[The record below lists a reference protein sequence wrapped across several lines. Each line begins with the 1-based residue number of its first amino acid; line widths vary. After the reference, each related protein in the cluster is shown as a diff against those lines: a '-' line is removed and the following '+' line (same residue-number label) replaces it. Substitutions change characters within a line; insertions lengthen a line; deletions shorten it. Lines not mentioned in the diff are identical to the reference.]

1 MLFAS
6 ANDSI
11 AVYDQKTLSILGRF
25 VIPSVDKKNIACK
38 PVFKRS
44 SNHICAVKGQHVF
57 AYTYSKEQPFRKSV
71 LHDALTSF
79 ECTRDGNFYFGG
91 AHNGSIYVWDVSTGD
106 CLRIFDAHLK
116 KVSFMKV
123 SEHQLITAGNDAVI
137 NVWNI
142 ADLVDEEVEHVEP
155 FRSFNE
161 HSMPI
166 TGLQCEFSSRYS
178 NEVRL
183 YTCSADKTFK
193 VYDLNGGEC
202 VLTLLLPE
210 EPTAI
215 VVSLTVA
222 YIALKSGNIIAF
234 NLITMGF
241 DSSIDTNGPVSLE
254 VLEEHTDTMKH
265 HKNTVTS
272 LCLNASGDKLFSSD
286 TKGVL
291 AIWDL
296 ESNQMIKTLDTGFEI
311 LQLES
316 GLKQINLFMQSKNAP
331 AAISPV
337 LARTNGSTAEQNVL
351 CEMELYSVDDLL
363 QVDTSH
369 LPVSSSS
376 NGSKDKQLQLEN
388 EELKLKYASLS
399 DLYSK
404 MTKMAGQALSKSA
417 DEVVDR

>member
-1 MLFAS
+1 
-6 ANDSI
+6 
-11 AVYDQKTLSILGRF
+11 
-25 VIPSVDKKNIACK
+25 
-38 PVFKRS
+38 
-44 SNHICAVKGQHVF
+44 
-57 AYTYSKEQPFRKSV
+57 
-71 LHDALTSF
+71 
-79 ECTRDGNFYFGG
+79 
-91 AHNGSIYVWDVSTGD
+91 
-106 CLRIFDAHLK
+106 
-116 KVSFMKV
+116 
-123 SEHQLITAGNDAVI
+123 
-137 NVWNI
+137 
-142 ADLVDEEVEHVEP
+142 
-155 FRSFNE
+155 
-161 HSMPI
+161 
-166 TGLQCEFSSRYS
+166 
-178 NEVRL
+178 
-183 YTCSADKTFK
+183 
-193 VYDLNGGEC
+193 
-202 VLTLLLPE
+202 LTLLLPE

-241 DSSIDTNGPVSLE
+241 DSSIDSNGPVSLE
-254 VLEEHTDTMKH
+254 VLEEHLDTMKH

-291 AIWDL
+291 MIWDL

-337 LARTNGSTAEQNVL
+337 LARTTGSTAEQNVL

-363 QVDTSH
+363 QGDTSH